1 MTIQNPRRLSPA
13 QRQVVAEIVRLLLP
27 ERPELDGRER
37 VRVESAVTGFVASQ
51 IEALP
56 GVLAL
61 PYRAALG
68 AFQLLPALRFGRRF
82 GGLDDDAKAAWLA
95 LWSDGPF
102 APARDFTKLIRS
114 CALLAYFDHPDVRLH
129 LPRPGEPAGAAP

>member
-1 MTIQNPRRLSPA
+1 MVQGIQVTIQNPRRLSPA

-56 GVLAL
+56 GVRSATARDHREPCLDLRPAVPRL
-61 PYRAALG
+61 RAA
-68 AFQLLPALRFGRRF
+68 
-82 GGLDDDAKAAWLA
+82 
-95 LWSDGPF
+95 
-102 APARDFTKLIRS
+102 
-114 CALLAYFDHPDVRLH
+114 
-129 LPRPGEPAGAAP
+129 